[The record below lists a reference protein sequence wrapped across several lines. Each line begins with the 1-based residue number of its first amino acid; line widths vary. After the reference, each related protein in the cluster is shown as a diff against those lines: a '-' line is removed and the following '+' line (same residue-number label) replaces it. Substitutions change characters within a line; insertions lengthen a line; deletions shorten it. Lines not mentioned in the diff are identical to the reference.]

1 MTDILRVR
9 ERIRTWRSRSLPCR
23 VGIPLHVGSVPR
35 RIPRGRSSTI
45 KGRKKRIYRKYLS
58 ELLRRGDLS
67 AQSLQQLCERCGT
80 LSLAPVTPVE
90 GPCPTP
96 ISFQAPRT
104 IRITLKSSV
113 SRGPIFVESRV

>member
-1 MTDILRVR
+1 MTAILRVR
-9 ERIRTWRSRSLPCR
+9 ERIRTWRSRSLPTFRR
-23 VGIPLHVGSVPR
+23 VSVSR
-35 RIPRGRSSTI
+35 RMRGRSTTV
-45 KGRKKRIYRKYLS
+45 KKRKVYRKYLS

-67 AQSLQQLCERCGT
+67 AQSLQQLCEKCGT
-80 LSLAPVTPVE
+80 LSLVPVTPVE

-96 ISFQAPRT
+96 TSFKAPRT

>member
-58 ELLRRGDLS
+58 ELLVRHGYARIAGVTTPLPNTKVNEDDYIQL
-67 AQSLQQLCERCGT
+67 LQVAAKYARQNKQGIW
-80 LSLAPVTPVE
+80 A
-90 GPCPTP
+90 
-96 ISFQAPRT
+96 
-104 IRITLKSSV
+104 
-113 SRGPIFVESRV
+113 RVKK